1 MNGGFSQFLEIMFV
15 LYAVVQDY
23 DFNLSVAMQG
33 RITQWAEWAGAHAF
47 WQCEEAPHHESEN
60 LNYSRAC
67 SS

>member
-33 RITQWAEWAGAHAF
+33 RITQWAEWAGAMLF
-47 WQCEEAPHHESEN
+47 GSESEN